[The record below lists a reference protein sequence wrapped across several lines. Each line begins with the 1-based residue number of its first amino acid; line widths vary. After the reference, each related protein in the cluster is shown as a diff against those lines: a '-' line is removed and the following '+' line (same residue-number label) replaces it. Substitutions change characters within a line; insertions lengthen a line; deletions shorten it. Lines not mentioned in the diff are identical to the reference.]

1 MGNCLNPAYQF
12 SSNPLYNLSEME
24 FKLEVLSIVKKL
36 KETTEH
42 SDNKTGEYDSNI
54 SRNVRIEK
62 LSRKN

>member
-1 MGNCLNPAYQF
+1 
-12 SSNPLYNLSEME
+12 ME
-24 FKLEVLSIVKKL
+24 FKLEIPSIVKKL